1 MLSWLLQSQCIL
13 PTHLRQPQWLDI
25 RAFPLT
31 YLEHNG
37 MKVQLEGVLRRM
49 TSLHYL
55 SLCLASDFLP
65 FFGTSCFF
73 HVFLFWYFF
82 FLFHVSSFFTSCFT
96 SMSTSFGTSVFLFGT
111 SCFSSSFFSFGTSC
125 FCSLFSFFI
134 YCFFSMS
141 YSFGTSCFS
150 SFFYSMS
157 SEVSF
162 QLSFFVSIA

>member
-82 FLFHVSSFFTSCFT
+82 LFHVSSFFTSCFT
-96 SMSTSFGTSVFLFGT
+96 SMSTSFGTSVFLFSS
-111 SCFSSSFFSFGTSC
+111 SCFSSLFFSFGTSC
-125 FCSLFSFFI
+125 FFSLFSFF
-134 YCFFSMS
+134 YFLLLFHVLLFWYFLFLFFFLFHVFKSV
-141 YSFGTSCFS
+141 FPVIFLC
-150 SFFYSMS
+150 
-157 SEVSF
+157 
-162 QLSFFVSIA
+162 

>member
-96 SMSTSFGTSVFLFGT
+96 SMSTSFGTSVFLFSS
-111 SCFSSSFFSFGTSC
+111 SCFSSLFFSFGTSC
-125 FCSLFSFFI
+125 FFSLFSFF
-134 YCFFSMS
+134 YFLLLFHVLLFWYFLFLFFFLFHVFKSV
-141 YSFGTSCFS
+141 FPVIFLC
-150 SFFYSMS
+150 
-157 SEVSF
+157 
-162 QLSFFVSIA
+162 